1 VISSSWRLGSRG
13 VSSSAAVDDL
23 ASFPLP
29 AQPLRDGEDHLPVRD
44 VFEQLL
50 RGLFGELY
58 NEREFLKRQ
67 RR

>member
-1 VISSSWRLGSRG
+1 
-13 VSSSAAVDDL
+13 
-23 ASFPLP
+23 
-29 AQPLRDGEDHLPVRD
+29 VRD